1 MTSGTVLLDT
11 NILIDLIGG
20 EQQAFAHLSTEDG
33 FAISRVT
40 WIEVLTG
47 LRPDEELILRD
58 VLSSTSILEISTEI
72 AQRTIQLR
80 RTTKLK
86 LADALI
92 YATALEHGMTLL
104 TRNTRDFRSDWPGVY
119 IPYTLTPLQ

>member
-1 MTSGTVLLDT
+1 MNSGTVLLDT

-20 EQQAFAHLSTEDG
+20 LEVAFPYLTLEDG
-33 FAISRVT
+33 FAISRIT

-47 LRPDEELILRD
+47 LRPEEELILRD
-58 VLSSTSILEISTEI
+58 VMSSTSILDLSTEI

-92 YATALEHGMTLL
+92 YATALEHGMTLY
-104 TRNTRDFRSDWPGVY
+104 TRNTRDFPAEWPGVY
-119 IPYTLTPLQ
+119 IPYTVRLQ